1 MLKYFGNRIDPSISS
16 GFALAERAVKA
27 MESKPVTPTTIIA
40 HNDTPKLT
48 VESFDNHVYFYADV
62 DTDRCL
68 AMIKT
73 IRELDSKLRMER
85 ETRWVG
91 GDKHVPHPIW
101 LHIQSGGGDLF
112 AGLAIADQLSMIQ
125 TPIYSIIEGL
135 CASAATLISL
145 SCEKRFIMP
154 MGFMLIHQFKTALWG
169 KHEEFKD
176 EMKLQEMLI
185 EMLICFYMDHS
196 KLGRDTVT
204 EMLKH
209 DTWFNASKAIDTGL
223 VDEIWEG

>member
-1 MLKYFGNRIDPSISS
+1 MLKNFGSYKEPSLAN
-16 GFALAERAVKA
+16 GFALAERLVKT
-27 MESKPVTPTTIIA
+27 MESKPATPKA
-40 HNDTPKLT
+40 DSATPKLT

-91 GDKHVPHPIW
+91 GDGHIPHPIW

-112 AGLAIADQLSMIQ
+112 AGLAVADQLSSII
-125 TPIYSIIEGL
+125 TPVYSVIEGL

-145 SCEKRFIMP
+145 SCKKKFIMH
-154 MGFMLIHQFKTALWG
+154 MGYMLIHQFTAVLWG
-169 KHEEFKD
+169 KYEEFKD
-176 EMKLQEMLI
+176 EMILQDMLI
-185 EMLICFYMDHS
+185 ETMRNFYTSHS
-196 KLGRDTVT
+196 KLSYDDVT

-209 DTWFNASKAIDTGL
+209 NTWFNAAKAIEAGL
-223 VDEIWEG
+223 VDAIWEG